1 MQQKILVADIRFTF
15 VKKVYHINV
24 ILLPLFHILPQ
35 LHKHTLDTQ
44 KDIKTRTLDNL
55 LFLQFREG
63 MILKIKRNDL

>member
-24 ILLPLFHILPQ
+24 ILLPDSYFAT
-35 LHKHTLDTQ
+35 TLDTQ

-55 LFLQFREG
+55 LLLQFREG